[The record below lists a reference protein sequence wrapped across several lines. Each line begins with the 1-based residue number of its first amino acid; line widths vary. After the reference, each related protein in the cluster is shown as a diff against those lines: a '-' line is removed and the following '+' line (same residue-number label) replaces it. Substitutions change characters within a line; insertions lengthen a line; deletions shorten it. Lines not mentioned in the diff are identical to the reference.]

1 MSFVAC
7 QITLFP
13 LDTLDSARIIGQV
26 LVQMDWQGVEVITG
40 EMSTMIRGEEGL
52 VWTKLR
58 QLYELAAASGR
69 FSLQITV
76 SNKCGCML

>member
-1 MSFVAC
+1 MAC
-7 QITLFP
+7 QMTLFP
-13 LDTLDSARIIGQV
+13 LDTLDSAQIIGQV
-26 LVQMDWQGVEVITG
+26 LAQMDWQGVEVITG
-40 EMSTMIRGEEGL
+40 EMSSIIRGEEGL